1 MQLLF
6 LCGLGL
12 SVLQS
17 QGECCFAFGTHF
29 DYKSCMLS
37 PAKEY
42 NVAWR
47 VTRRQLQLQCSCEL
61 MGDENACIP
70 FHSQSL
76 YTFDVSY
83 SYQLYASDCFLTTK
97 VNMVFFSDLDTPVN
111 SDCRKF
117 GACVWPMGQIFTVPA
132 FVPPLVGC
140 VELKG
145 IN

>member
-1 MQLLF
+1 
-6 LCGLGL
+6 
-12 SVLQS
+12 
-17 QGECCFAFGTHF
+17 
-29 DYKSCMLS
+29 MLS

-47 VTRRQLQLQCSCEL
+47 VTRCQLQLQCSCEL
-61 MGDENACIP
+61 MVMKMHAFPSIL
-70 FHSQSL
+70 SL
-76 YTFDVSY
+76 CTLLMSPTVINSLL
-83 SYQLYASDCFLTTK
+83 SSGCFLTTK
-97 VNMVFFSDLDTPVN
+97 VNIIFFSDLDTPVN

-145 IN
+145 ID